1 MNVHYTARH
10 LLLPPEIKAYA
21 DKRLGDLG
29 RLLETSAEVDV
40 ILSAEKKR
48 QRVEIQVRG
57 KRDHVLVVE
66 EGLDLTAVLNE
77 AFTVLEKKLKK
88 EREKFREKKRRS
100 GRERRNAGLPDEN
113 APLPPRIVRVE
124 YFAAKP
130 LSLIDALNEFNLRK
144 KEVLM
149 FRTEEDDQWMVLFR
163 RKDGRY
169 GLVHPE

>member
-48 QRVEIQVRG
+48 QRAEIQVRG
-57 KRDHVLVVE
+57 KRDHVLVIE

-77 AFTVLEKKLKK
+77 AFDVLEKKLKK
-88 EREKFREKKRRS
+88 EREKFREKKRRL
-100 GRERRNAGLPDEN
+100 GRERHNAGLPDET
-113 APLPPRIVRVE
+113 APLPPRVVRVE
-124 YFAAKP
+124 YFATKP
-130 LSLIDALNEFNLRK
+130 LSLMDALNEFNLRK

-149 FRTEEDDQWMVLFR
+149 FRTEDDDQWMVLFR
-163 RKDGRY
+163 RKDGRF